1 MRNPAQTWINTLA
14 DVTRRT
20 VITADAAN
28 AMSSVLTLDEG
39 LMKLRTMMQGQTT
52 YLIGN
57 GGSLTAAMH
66 FATDFNL
73 AGLKSVALCDP
84 AALTSHA
91 NDFGVVAMFTKQL
104 ECAPTR
110 MADVLIC
117 LSCSGKSPNII
128 DAARYAHAAGMRV
141 VTFTGFEHDNPL
153 RSLGELNFYTP
164 ASQYGFVQLA
174 QETLLHAACDM
185 EAWRVNAEA

>member
-1 MRNPAQTWINTLA
+1 MSLNTALTWINTLA

-20 VITADAAN
+20 IITDDRMGLSA
-28 AMSSVLTLDEG
+28 LDEG
-39 LMKLRTMMQGQTT
+39 LHRLRAMMQGQTT

-57 GGSLTAAMH
+57 GGSLSAAMH

-91 NDFGVVAMFTKQL
+91 NDFGVEAMFTKQL

-117 LSCSGKSPNII
+117 LSCSGKSKNII
-128 DAARYAHAAGMRV
+128 DAARYGHASGMRI

-153 RSLGELNFYTP
+153 RTLGELNFYVP

-174 QETLLHAACDM
+174 HETLLHAASDM
-185 EAWRVNAEA
+185 EAWRINGA